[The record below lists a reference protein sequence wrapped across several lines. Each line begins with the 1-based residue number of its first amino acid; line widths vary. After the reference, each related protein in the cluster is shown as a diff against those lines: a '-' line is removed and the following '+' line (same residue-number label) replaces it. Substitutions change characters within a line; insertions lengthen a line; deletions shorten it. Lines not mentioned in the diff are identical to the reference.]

1 MRILCLFSGGKRA
14 KGRGGGN
21 NKGVRGVDFGLGIGY
36 NPESNNPLQSA
47 APSRSAAV
55 NSLRTGMMS
64 QFKSSFV
71 AASSNSQNQGMN
83 NTAGAFPNKK
93 MVLQG
98 FVSGG
103 TIGGNSNTPH
113 ISSTFTAA
121 TPGGYTSSQPARD
134 GANQKSSER

>member
-1 MRILCLFSGGKRA
+1 M
-14 KGRGGGN
+14 
-21 NKGVRGVDFGLGIGY
+21 DFGLGIGY
-36 NPESNNPLQSA
+36 NPESTNPPQSA

-55 NSLRTGMMS
+55 NSLRTGMMA

-83 NTAGAFPNKK
+83 NTAGVFPNKK

-103 TIGGNSNTPH
+103 TIGGDTNTSR
-113 ISSTFTAA
+113 INSTFIAA
-121 TPGGYTSSQPARD
+121 TSGAYTSSQPARD
-134 GANQKSSER
+134 GANQKSSESSKEKPRERRRPSGWDR